1 MNLPYDWERN
11 HPLTSC
17 DLGYQGFDP
26 QPYKHEEIGIRMG
39 ICWWGWEYHRK
50 NINIPSRFFHRHLR
64 LPDGRQ
70 FYVKFGCVWAN
81 KWWAHHKNGGFRLV
95 YFGEGWMNISYSFS
109 LLQREYIVPSH
120 SFFSLQGI
128 LDWLRE
134 ILSVFKTWT
143 LLQKGSTDRERITP
157 WGDAREEIGDDWS
170 QQWYQMGQ
178 QPHWYLKLTLHL
190 VPGTHFS

>member
-26 QPYKHEEIGIRMG
+26 QPHKHEEIGIRMG
-39 ICWWGWEYHRK
+39 ICWWGWEDHRK
-50 NINIPSRFFHRHLR
+50 NINIPSRFCHRHLR

-70 FYVKFGCVWAN
+70 FYVKFACVWAN
-81 KWWAHHKNGGFRLV
+81 KWYTLVKDGWTFVILSVCCNG
-95 YFGEGWMNISYSFS
+95 NILFPAT
-109 LLQREYIVPSH
+109 V
-120 SFFSLQGI
+120 FFLQGI

-134 ILSVFKTWT
+134 ILSVLKTWT

-157 WGDAREEIGDDWS
+157 WGDAREQIGDDIFS
-170 QQWYQMGQ
+170 QQW
-178 QPHWYLKLTLHL
+178 
-190 VPGTHFS
+190 